1 MADNGSGGG
10 GIKQA
15 ADPAAQQH
23 HEVQFAEDNLQE
35 TLSDNLGD
43 SLADPLTV
51 QQAPGDD
58 PAAPPPGDPSS
69 PMQFSGGGASAV
81 KAAAAKGIS
90 GLGGSLP
97 FASQI
102 QSSFGGHDVSSV
114 QAHTGST
121 ASAANQAMGSNAFA
135 TGNHVAFKGAPDL
148 HTAAHEAA
156 HVVQQRAGVNLP
168 SGVGK
173 AGDSYERHA
182 DTVADAVV
190 QGKSAA
196 PMLDQFTGGNAKG
209 AAAVQRD
216 VQMSWLGDLADGA
229 ANLAGRAINAG
240 AEMVSN
246 AVNAVF
252 RWIDLMG
259 AKTRL
264 LGKIMDTGWVTKATS
279 GIKSNPHPKHR
290 GMVKLSVDLVML
302 KCRAEAWAKAASI
315 AGCDTLKEVQALDK
329 AVDVWR
335 SKRGVTLKKQVEGKI
350 KEYRDVEKKWLAA
363 YTAPK
368 THEAKGAV
376 LNKLK
381 HRRADVTLTTGM
393 ASKVGLTSRVKMNFK
408 LTDKATT
415 EGKSKWKKAEK
426 DGMIAKVQ
434 KQIDAVW
441 GPGNQLKPFKVIEPE
456 DHLLEKEAQKWSA
469 ITATFHPKVVN
480 DDKKFT
486 HTINFWR
493 EGTGEN
499 KRADAGNLYEADS
512 GTTNYKKK
520 ANADGSFS
528 PKTMNTDQ
536 LTQAHEFG
544 HFGMAL
550 PDEYLETS
558 NVASTTPEKKRTPW
572 QKVLRKRFAKV
583 MTEYDTKIADAKKQ
597 IAANPNKT
605 DADKKTKAEW
615 ENKLK
620 WYEHDRKV
628 LNSPR
633 SRSFGKGKWADK
645 DPDIYRLDPNNPART
660 AGNAPPPPP
669 KEAFAEYGHAGDHYA
684 PGRRFARNQRVNET
698 SKKDRPRIMI
708 GGNKV
713 EAYHFEPVLEVVN
726 TLVAG
731 KYDPGVKF
739 EHNVK
744 KGSEQWKV
752 MQDVRKWN
760 KNFTDLGKLKEKKE
774 VPAPAAKKGGDA
786 KPA

>member
-1 MADNGSGGG
+1 MADKGSGGG
-10 GIKQA
+10 VKQA
-15 ADPAAQQH
+15 VDPAVVQH
-23 HEVQFAEDNLQE
+23 RELQFSEGAVDEPLADA
-35 TLSDNLGD
+35 LGD

-51 QQAPGDD
+51 QQAPSDD
-58 PAAPPPGDPSS
+58 PGAPPGDPSS
-69 PMQFSGGGASAV
+69 PTQFSGGGASAV
-81 KAAAAKGIS
+81 RSAAARGIS
-90 GLGGSLP
+90 GGGGSLP

-102 QSSFGGHDVSSV
+102 QSSFGSHDVSSV
-114 QAHTGST
+114 QAHTGGA

-135 TGNHVAFKGAPDL
+135 TGNHVAFKGSPDL

-168 SGVGK
+168 GGVGK

-182 DTVADAVV
+182 DAVADNVV

-196 PMLDQFTGGNAKG
+196 PLLDQFTGGNAQG
-209 AAAVQRD
+209 AAAVQRN
-216 VQMSWLGDLADGA
+216 VQMNWLGDLADGA
-229 ANLAGRAINAG
+229 ANLAGRVIDRG

-264 LGKIMDTGWVTKATS
+264 LGKILDTAWVTKAVS

-290 GMVKLSVDLVML
+290 GRVKLGVDLVLL
-302 KCRAEAWAKAASI
+302 KCRAEAWMKAGSI
-315 AGCDTLKEVQALDK
+315 AGCDTLKEVQTLEK

-335 SKRGVTLKKQVEGKI
+335 SKRGVTLKKEVEDKI
-350 KEYRDVEKKWLAA
+350 KEYRDIEKKWLTA
-363 YTAPK
+363 YTTKK
-368 THEAKGAV
+368 THTAEGAV
-376 LNKLK
+376 INKLNN
-381 HRRADVTLTTGM
+381 RRADVSLTTGM
-393 ASKVGLTSRVKMNFK
+393 ATEVGLTSRIKMNFK
-408 LTDKATT
+408 RTKAAKT
-415 EGKSKWKKAEK
+415 EGKAEWKDAEK
-426 DGMIAKVQ
+426 TEMIAKVQ

-441 GPGNQLKPFKVIEPE
+441 GPGNQLKPFKVIAPE
-456 DHLLEKEAQKWSA
+456 DHLLEKEAQKWTA
-469 ITATFHPKVVN
+469 IRATFHPKVVN
-480 DDKKFT
+480 DPKKGT
-486 HTINFWR
+486 HTINAWR
-493 EGTGEN
+493 EGTGEWV
-499 KRADAGNLYEADS
+499 RADAGNLYESDS
-512 GTTNYKKK
+512 GSTNYKAK
-520 ANADGSFS
+520 ANKDGSFS
-528 PKTMNTDQ
+528 PKEMSKDQ

-544 HFGMAL
+544 HFGMGL

-558 NVASTTPEKKRTPW
+558 NVASHKKEADRTGW

-583 MTEYDTKIADAKKQ
+583 ITDYDTKIADAKKQ

-605 DADKKTKAEW
+605 DADKTTKAAW

-628 LNSPR
+628 LHAPR
-633 SRSFGKGKWADK
+633 ARSYGKGKLADK
-645 DPDIYRLDPNNPART
+645 DPDIYRLDPNNPARI

-669 KEAFAEYGHAGDHYA
+669 KEAFAEYGQGGDYYA
-684 PGRRFARNQRVNET
+684 PGRRWARNQRVNET

-726 TLVAG
+726 NLVSG

-744 KGSEQWKV
+744 KGSDEWKV
-752 MQDVRKWN
+752 MQDVREWN
-760 KNFTDLGKLKEKKE
+760 KKFDLGKAKEKKAAA
-774 VPAPAAKKGGDA
+774 APAAKKDGGA
-786 KPA
+786 PPA